1 MKRIVCVLLFL
12 ITIVFFVFPR
22 SIAAQEIASPQA
34 SLSAQFVQPVER
46 YFRGKVSEVVSTGQT
61 EIAGY
66 TNFNQKLKVQLQN
79 GPQKGKIVDVDYGG
93 VFNVSPQQKLQVGD
107 AIVLTQTTQITGKT
121 SYFVMDRYRLP
132 AVTYIIVGFF
142 LLIFLIGGKKGVNA
156 FAGLI
161 ICVFVILKFIVPQ
174 ILAGHDP
181 LFISIAG
188 SFIIM
193 ISTIFL
199 AHGFS
204 KKTGVALVS
213 TFFTLMATGILAV
226 LFVSLT
232 RLSGLGTEDSYL
244 LQFGPEGLNLQGLLL
259 GGIIIGTLGV
269 LDDITTAQSA
279 AIFELAR
286 ANKKFSMTELF
297 SRGMNIGR
305 EHVAS
310 LVNTLVLA
318 YAGAS
323 LSLFILFVLNPT
335 NQPYWVILN
344 SELIIEELVRTL
356 AGSIGLTLAV
366 PLTTILAAFVAFRVY
381 NKPETKVIGRKF
393 KSK

>member
-1 MKRIVCVLLFL
+1 MKRVLFCLVTFIWVL
-12 ITIVFFVFPR
+12 PFVFPR
-22 SIAAQEIASPQA
+22 PIAAQEMATPEA
-34 SLSAQFVQPVER
+34 SLSTRIAQPTER
-46 YFRGKVSEVVSTGQT
+46 YYRGKVTEIVSSGQT
-61 EIAGY
+61 EINGF
-66 TNFNQKLKVQLQN
+66 TNFNQKLKVKIQN
-79 GPQKGKIVDVDYGG
+79 GSQKGKVVTIDYGG
-93 VFNVSPQQKLQVGD
+93 VFNISPQQKLAAGD
-107 AIVLTQTTQITGKT
+107 AIILTQTTDPTGGT
-121 SYFVMDRYRLP
+121 SYFVLDRYRLP

-142 LLIFLIGGKKGVNA
+142 LLVFLVGGKKGLGA
-156 FAGLI
+156 IIGLGI
-161 ICVFVILKFIVPQ
+161 SILVILKFIVPQ

-181 LFISIAG
+181 LLISIAG

-193 ISTIFL
+193 FLTIFL

-204 KKTGVALVS
+204 KKTGVALIA
-213 TFFTLMATGILAV
+213 TFFTLVATGILAV

-232 RLSGLGTEDSYL
+232 RLTGLGTEDSYL

-286 ANKKFSMTELF
+286 ANKKFSMAELF

-318 YAGAS
+318 YAGVS

-344 SELIIEELVRTL
+344 SELIIEEVVRTL

-366 PLTTILAAFVAFRVY
+366 PLTTILAAYVAFRVY
-381 NKPETKVIGRKF
+381 NKTETKVIGRKF
-393 KSK
+393 KSQ

>member
-1 MKRIVCVLLFL
+1 MKRILCGLLLVLSLFFL
-12 ITIVFFVFPR
+12 SSPVV
-22 SIAAQEIASPQA
+22 AQEIASPQA
-34 SLSAQFVQPVER
+34 SLSAQIQQPVER
-46 YFRGKVSEVVSTGQT
+46 YFRGKVTEVVSTGQT

-66 TNFNQKLKVQLQN
+66 TNFNQQLKVQLQN
-79 GPQKGKIVDVDYGG
+79 GAQKGKIVDVNYGG
-93 VFNVSPQQKLQVGD
+93 VFNVSPQQKLNEGD
-107 AIVLTQTTQITGKT
+107 SIVLTQTTEITGKT

-142 LLIFLIGGKKGVNA
+142 LLIFLVGGKKGIGA
-156 FAGLI
+156 ILGLI
-161 ICVFVILKFIVPQ
+161 ISIFVILKFIVPQ

-188 SFIIM
+188 SFMIM
-193 ISTIFL
+193 FSTIFL

-213 TFFTLMATGILAV
+213 TFLTLIATGILAV

-366 PLTTILAAFVAFRVY
+366 PLTTILAAYVAFRVY
-381 NKPETKVIGRKF
+381 NKTETKVTGRKF